1 MAFNLNALNAYRQT
15 AGIQNGGSNYNTS
28 AVNNNVQNQANVSQA
43 SRPQVSIQTGQV
55 LGGEVVNVKNGEVTL
70 KLDNNATLTAQLD
83 RNMDVS
89 AGQKLVFQVTSN
101 GEQTTLHPLYSNL
114 NNNAMANVALEEAG
128 MKATASNLAMVT
140 EMLDEGMSVNSQAL
154 HAMARSMEANPTTD
168 PATIIQL
175 TKLGLQVNEL
185 NIEQYENYM
194 NFEHQI
200 INDAQSL
207 SQGLRDLLGSAPTV
221 QAEQAAGTASQT
233 TVNPGAL
240 NPAIITAG
248 TDGQVVISADTA
260 NTILNDAQLQ
270 LSNDIMSL
278 VSSGDKDWNAI
289 LNNPQITGTAAQ
301 SIEIAANGPLVVTQE
316 VPSTVPVEVE
326 DVWAVS
332 LNPDSEAEPEMN
344 TSVNMGESTV
354 NQEAGSALGQE
365 QMPDGS
371 SQLMKGFIDD
381 LSKLGMPADE
391 LNNITNGTMS
401 VNEMLDFVKTLIN
414 NNNSGAVKLN
424 NSQMETLSKLL
435 NNSDFKQLV
444 GDQIMKQML
453 LNPADVAK
461 EGKVEELYKQL
472 AEQSQKA
479 MEILK
484 NAGQAGSEVM
494 KSAQNISD
502 NVNFM
507 NQLNQMAQYVQL
519 PIRMTQENAHGEL
532 YVYTN
537 KKKLAQNDG
546 NVSALL
552 HLDMDNLGPMDVYV
566 AMQNNKVNTNFYLA
580 DEAALDLIEANI
592 GILDARLQ
600 KKGYNMTMSVTM
612 KNPQEQQ
619 KTVVGEMLK
628 EKSNGVVGGPIASKL
643 SFDVRA

>member
-1 MAFNLNALNAYRQT
+1 MAFNINALNAYRNT
-15 AGIQNGGSNYNTS
+15 AGIQNGGTNYSTS
-28 AVNNNVQNQANVSQA
+28 AVNNNAQTVNTANNT
-43 SRPQVSIQTGQV
+43 PHTQVSIQTGQV

-83 RNMDVS
+83 KNMEVS

-114 NNNAMANVALEEAG
+114 TNNPMANVALQEAG
-128 MKATASNLAMVT
+128 MKPTASNLAMVSN
-140 EMLDEGMSVNSQAL
+140 MLDEGMSVNTQAL

-200 INDAQSL
+200 INDAQGL
-207 SQGLRDLLGSAPTV
+207 SQGLSELL
-221 QAEQAAGTASQT
+221 GTASEVQTDQAGQT
-233 TVNPGAL
+233 TQAGQAVQM
-240 NPAIITAG
+240 AG
-248 TDGQVVISADTA
+248 TGAEAANALVSTDTA

-270 LSNDIMSL
+270 LSNDILSL

-289 LNNPQITGTAAQ
+289 LNNPQITGTAVQ
-301 SIEIAANGPLVVTQE
+301 SIEVAANGPMIVTQE
-316 VPSTVPVEVE
+316 VPETVPVEVE

-354 NQEAGSALGQE
+354 NQETGSALSQGQ
-365 QMPDGS
+365 MTDGS
-371 SQLMKGFIDD
+371 EQLMKGFIDD
-381 LSKLGMPADE
+381 LSKLGMPAEE
-391 LNNITNGTMS
+391 LNNISNGTMS

-414 NNNSGAVKLN
+414 NNNSGSVKLN
-424 NSQMETLSKLL
+424 QSQMETLSKLL

-444 GDQIMKQML
+444 GDQLMKQML

-461 EGKVEELYKQL
+461 EGEVEELYKRL

-484 NAGQAGSEVM
+484 DAGQAGSEVM
-494 KSAQNISD
+494 KSAQNIND

-519 PIRMTQENAHGEL
+519 PVRMNQENAHGEL
-532 YVYTN
+532 YVYT
-537 KKKLAQNDG
+537 KKKSLANKDG

-612 KNPQEQQ
+612 KNPAEPQ
-619 KTVVGEMLK
+619 KNVIGEMLK

>member
-15 AGIQNGGSNYNTS
+15 AGIQNGGSNYSTS

-114 NNNAMANVALEEAG
+114 NNNTMANVALEEAG
-128 MKATASNLAMVT
+128 MKPTASNLAMVT
-140 EMLDEGMSVNSQAL
+140 GMLDEGMSVNSQAL
-154 HAMARSMEANPTTD
+154 HAMSRSMEANPTTD

-207 SQGLRDLLGSAPTV
+207 SQGLSNLLGSVSTAQT
-221 QAEQAAGTASQT
+221 EQAAGTVSPET
-233 TVNPGAL
+233 F
-240 NPAIITAG
+240 
-248 TDGQVVISADTA
+248 
-260 NTILNDAQLQ
+260 LNDTQLQ

-289 LNNPQITGTAAQ
+289 LSNPQITGAAAQ
-301 SIEIAANGPLVVTQE
+301 SVEIAANGPLVVTQE

-365 QMPDGS
+365 QMQDGS

-401 VNEMLDFVKTLIN
+401 VNDMLDFVKTLIN

-484 NAGQAGSEVM
+484 NAGQAGNEVM

-537 KKKLAQNDG
+537 KKKLAQKDG

-592 GILDARLQ
+592 SILDARLQ
-600 KKGYNMTMSVTM
+600 KKGYNMTTSVTM
-612 KNPQEQQ
+612 KNPEEPQ